1 MTSLV
6 DFPYWRKEKGNIRFC
21 LVCLPSLTCR
31 IKIDVS
37 FRFKFGICVLQ
48 IGVSF
53 EFSVIWWSVNVSD
66 NHSHNLR
73 KGPPVTTVLLIQYL
87 ILNLVLLWG
96 IRLCSLMIIWFSMF
110 WQYGFSE
117 SYCASKF
124 VLEVSSWIPLCL
136 YHMTCL
142 ISFWQLMTK
151 TKQQTPTAEIKP
163 IGLKL
168 IFASILNLPATNSS
182 G

>member
-110 WQYGFSE
+110 WQYSFSE

-136 YHMTCL
+136 YHMFDIIL
-142 ISFWQLMTK
+142 AIDDENK
-151 TKQQTPTAEIKP
+151 TTNTYCSNKTNWFKI
-163 IGLKL
+163 
-168 IFASILNLPATNSS
+168 NLCVNREPFCNQF
-182 G
+182 